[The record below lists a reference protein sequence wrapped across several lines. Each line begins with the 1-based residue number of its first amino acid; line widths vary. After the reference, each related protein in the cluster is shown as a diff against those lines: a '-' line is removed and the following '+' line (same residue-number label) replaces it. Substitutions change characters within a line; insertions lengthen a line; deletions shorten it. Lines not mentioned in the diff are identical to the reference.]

1 MQKDAYMSFHFTYK
15 QYNMRMKLSKILA
28 VLALAVFSENQA
40 QNYLNYSV
48 GNAHSHNDYM
58 QEVPFW
64 EAYYAQ
70 FGSIEADVFLVKG
83 KLWVAHTEK
92 ELSADRTL
100 ENLYLD
106 NISKQIKLNK
116 GHIYADA
123 HKKLQLLIDI
133 KQDYKTSLN
142 ALVSTLKKYPEIT
155 GNAGIKIV
163 ITGGRPQ
170 PNDFKNYPNY
180 LYFDGDLEK
189 NYTPDQLSRIGM
201 FSTDLPGLVKWNG
214 KGIPRDEETDKIKKA
229 VDKAHAQQ
237 KPVRFYGAPDFPN
250 AWVNLMDMGVDYI
263 NTDHI
268 PDLKKFMNTIPRN
281 FYKNTKEYATYTPT
295 YKTDGT
301 AKKVKN
307 VILLIPDGTSLPQY
321 YAAFTANKG
330 TLNVFNMKS
339 TGLSKTNS
347 SNAYITDSAPGS
359 TAFATGVKTKNTFVG
374 VDAMGKAIAQ
384 IPDIIAEKGMV
395 SGLISTGDVTDA
407 TPADFYAHSDNRN
420 SSEPILKDF
429 AASKTKILIG
439 GPTAGLSQENLQKF
453 KEAKVEVFNDLKSV
467 GKINNRTL
475 VIDPLASQRITNGR
489 GNWLADAFDLTLN
502 DLKNNK
508 KGFFMMIEASQ
519 TDGGGHSNN
528 MEQLVTELLDFDYVV
543 GKAMKFADENK
554 ETLVIVVGDHETGG
568 LTLLDGSLKDGW
580 VFGNFSTNDHTSIPS
595 SVFAYGP
602 NSKEF
607 TGLFENTEIF
617 NKILSAYGIQK

>member
-1 MQKDAYMSFHFTYK
+1 
-15 QYNMRMKLSKILA
+15 MKLSKILA
-28 VLALAVFSENQA
+28 VMALAVFSQNQA
-40 QNYLNYSV
+40 QNYLNYNV

-58 QEVPFW
+58 QEIPFW
-64 EAYYAQ
+64 QAYYAN
-70 FGSIEADVFLVKG
+70 FGSIEADVYPVKG

-92 ELSADRTL
+92 ELSSDRTL

-116 GHIYADA
+116 GNIYPDA
-123 HKKLQLLIDI
+123 GKKLQLLIDI
-133 KQDYKTSLN
+133 KQDYKT
-142 ALVSTLKKYPEIT
+142 ALSILVNTLKKYPEIT
-155 GNAGIKIV
+155 GNSGIKIV

-170 PNDFKNYPNY
+170 PADFKNYPSY
-180 LYFDGDLEK
+180 LYFDGDLDK
-189 NYTPDQLSRIGM
+189 NYSTDQLKRIGM
-201 FSTDLPGLVKWNG
+201 FSADLPGLVKWNG
-214 KGIPRDEETDKIKKA
+214 KGIPRDEETEKIKQA
-229 VDKAHAQQ
+229 VEKTHTQQ
-237 KPVRFYGAPDFPN
+237 KPIRFYGAPDFPN
-250 AWVNLMDMGVDYI
+250 AWVNLMDLGVDYI

-268 PDLKKFMNTIPRN
+268 PDLKKFMNAIPKN
-281 FYKNTKEYATYTPT
+281 FYKNTKEYPVYTPN
-295 YKTDGT
+295 YKTDGVS
-301 AKKVKN
+301 KKVKN

-330 TLNVFNMKS
+330 KLNVFNMKS

-374 VDAMGKAIAQ
+374 VDYMGKALAQ
-384 IPDIIAEKGMV
+384 IPDIIADKGLV

-420 SSEPILKDF
+420 SSEPILRDF

-439 GPTAGLSQENLQKF
+439 GPTSGLSQENLLKF
-453 KEAKVEVFNDLKSV
+453 KESKIDLYQDLKSV
-467 GKINNRTL
+467 NKITNRTL
-475 VIDPLASQRITNGR
+475 IIDPLASQRVSQR

-508 KGFFMMIEASQ
+508 KGFFMMVEASQ

-528 MEQLVTELLDFDYVV
+528 IEQLVTELLDFDHVV

-568 LTLLDGSLKDGW
+568 LTLLDGNLKEGW
-580 VFGNFSTNDHTSIPS
+580 IFGNFSTNDHTSIPS

-617 NKILSAYGIQK
+617 NKIMEAYGIRK

>member
-1 MQKDAYMSFHFTYK
+1 MK
-15 QYNMRMKLSKILA
+15 RKLSKILA

-40 QNYLNYSV
+40 QNYLNYNV

-58 QEVPFW
+58 QEIPFW
-64 EAYYAQ
+64 QAYYAH

-83 KLWVAHTEK
+83 QLWVAHTEK

-116 GHIYADA
+116 GNIYPDTS
-123 HKKLQLLIDI
+123 KKLQLLIDI
-133 KQDYKTSLN
+133 KQDYKTSL
-142 ALVSTLKKYPEIT
+142 ATLVSTLKKYPEIT
-155 GNAGIKIV
+155 ENPGIKIV

-170 PNDFKNYPNY
+170 PADFKNYPNY
-180 LYFDGDLEK
+180 LYFDGDLDK
-189 NYTPDQLSRIGM
+189 NYSADQLKRIGM
-201 FSTDLPGLVKWNG
+201 FSADLPGLVKWNG
-214 KGIPRDEETDKIKKA
+214 KGIPRDEETAKIKAA
-229 VDKAHAQQ
+229 VEKAHSQQ
-237 KPVRFYGAPDFPN
+237 KAVRFYGAPDFPN
-250 AWVNLMDMGVDYI
+250 AWVNFMDMGVDYI

-268 PDLKKFMNTIPRN
+268 PDLKKFMNSIPKN
-281 FYKNTKEYATYTPT
+281 FYKNTKEYNTYNPT
-295 YKTDGT
+295 YASDG
-301 AKKVKN
+301 ADKKVKN

-330 TLNVFNMKS
+330 KLNVFNMKA

-374 VDAMGKAIAQ
+374 VDHMGKALAQ
-384 IPDIIAEKGMV
+384 IPDIIAEKGMA

-439 GPTAGLSQENLQKF
+439 GPTSGLSQENVQKF
-453 KEAKVEVFNDLKSV
+453 KDAKVDLYHDLKSV
-467 GKINNRTL
+467 TKINNRTL
-475 VIDPLASQRITNGR
+475 VIDPLASQRMTNGR

-508 KGFFMMIEASQ
+508 NGFFMMIEASQ

-528 MEQLVTELLDFDYVV
+528 IEQLVTELLDFDHVV

-568 LTLLDGSLKDGW
+568 LTLLDGSLKEGW
-580 VFGNFSTNDHTSIPS
+580 IFGNFSTNDHTSIPS

-617 NKILSAYGIQK
+617 NKILTAYGIQK

>member
-1 MQKDAYMSFHFTYK
+1 
-15 QYNMRMKLSKILA
+15 MRLSKKIWA
-28 VLALAVFSENQA
+28 ILALAVFSKNQA
-40 QNYLNYSV
+40 QNYLNYNVS
-48 GNAHSHNDYM
+48 NAHSHNDYM
-58 QEVPFW
+58 QEIPFW
-64 EAYYAQ
+64 QAYYAN

-83 KLWVAHTEK
+83 QLWVAHTEK
-92 ELSADRTL
+92 ELSPERTL
-100 ENLYLD
+100 ESLYLN

-116 GHIYADA
+116 GHVYPDA
-123 HKKLQLLIDI
+123 NKKLQLLIDV
-133 KQDYKTSLN
+133 KQDYKSTLET
-142 ALVSTLKKYPEIT
+142 LVNTLKKYPEIT
-155 GNAGIKIV
+155 ENAGVKIV

-170 PNDFKNYPNY
+170 PQDFKNYPDY
-180 LYFDGDLEK
+180 LFFDGDLDK
-189 NYTPDQLSRIGM
+189 TYTPDQLKRIGL
-201 FSTDLPGLVKWNG
+201 FSADLQELIKWNG
-214 KGIPRDEETDKIKKA
+214 KGIPRDEETEKVKNA
-229 VDKAHAQQ
+229 VEKAHRMQ
-237 KPVRFYGAPDFPN
+237 KPMRFYGAPDFPN
-250 AWVNLMDMGVDYI
+250 AWVNLMDIGADYI

-268 PDLKKFMNTIPRN
+268 PDLKKFMNTIPKN
-281 FYKNTKEYATYTPT
+281 FYKSTKEYSVYKPT
-295 YKTDGT
+295 YETDGVN
-301 AKKVKN
+301 KKVKN

-330 TLNVFNMKS
+330 KLNVFNMKA
-339 TGLSKTNS
+339 TGYSKTNS

-374 VDAMGKAIAQ
+374 VDSEGKALAQ
-384 IPDIIAEKGMV
+384 IPDIIAAKGMS

-429 AASKTKILIG
+429 VSSKTKILIG
-439 GPTAGLSQENLQKF
+439 GPTSGLSEDNLQKI
-453 KEAKVEVFNDLKSV
+453 KTAKIDLYRDLKSV
-467 GKINNRTL
+467 NKINNRTL
-475 VIDPLASQRITNGR
+475 IIDPLASQRITNGR

-508 KGFFMMIEASQ
+508 NGFFMMVEASQ

-528 MEQLVTELLDFDYVV
+528 LEQLVTELLDFDHVV
-543 GKAMKFADENK
+543 GKAMKFADDNK
-554 ETLVIVVGDHETGG
+554 ETLVVVLGDHETGG
-568 LTLLDGSLKDGW
+568 LTLLDGSLKEGW

-617 NKILSAYGIQK
+617 NKILAAYGIRK

>member
-1 MQKDAYMSFHFTYK
+1 M
-15 QYNMRMKLSKILA
+15 
-28 VLALAVFSENQA
+28 ALAVFSQNQA
-40 QNYLNYSV
+40 QNYLNYNV

-58 QEVPFW
+58 QEIPFW
-64 EAYYAQ
+64 QAYYAN
-70 FGSIEADVFLVKG
+70 FGSIEADVYPVKG

-92 ELSADRTL
+92 ELSSDRTL

-116 GHIYADA
+116 GNIYPDA
-123 HKKLQLLIDI
+123 GKKLQLLIDI
-133 KQDYKTSLN
+133 KQDYKT
-142 ALVSTLKKYPEIT
+142 ALSILVNTLKKYPEIT
-155 GNAGIKIV
+155 GNSGIKIV

-170 PNDFKNYPNY
+170 PADFKNYPSY
-180 LYFDGDLEK
+180 LYFDGDLDK
-189 NYTPDQLSRIGM
+189 NYSTDQLKRIGM
-201 FSTDLPGLVKWNG
+201 FSADLPGLVKWNG
-214 KGIPRDEETDKIKKA
+214 KGIPRDEETEKIKQA
-229 VDKAHAQQ
+229 VEKAHTQQ
-237 KPVRFYGAPDFPN
+237 KPMRFYGAPDFPN
-250 AWVNLMDMGVDYI
+250 AWVNLMDLGVDYI

-268 PDLKKFMNTIPRN
+268 PDLIKFMNAIPKN
-281 FYKNTKEYATYTPT
+281 FYKNTKEYPVYTPT
-295 YKTDGT
+295 YKTDGVS
-301 AKKVKN
+301 KKVKN

-330 TLNVFNMKS
+330 KLNVFNMKS

-359 TAFATGVKTKNTFVG
+359 TAFATGVKTRNTFVG
-374 VDAMGKAIAQ
+374 VDHMGKALAQ
-384 IPDIIAEKGMV
+384 IPDIIADKGLV

-439 GPTAGLSQENLQKF
+439 GPTSGLSQENLLKF
-453 KEAKVEVFNDLKSV
+453 KETQIDLYQDLKSV
-467 GKINNRTL
+467 NKITNRTL
-475 VIDPLASQRITNGR
+475 IIDPLASQRVSQR

-508 KGFFMMIEASQ
+508 KGFFMMVEASQ

-528 MEQLVTELLDFDYVV
+528 IEQLVTELLDFDHVV

-568 LTLLDGSLKDGW
+568 LTLLDGNLKEGW
-580 VFGNFSTNDHTSIPS
+580 IFGNFSTNDHTSIPS

-617 NKILSAYGIQK
+617 NKIMEAYGIRK

>member
-1 MQKDAYMSFHFTYK
+1 
-15 QYNMRMKLSKILA
+15 MKLSKMLA
-28 VLALAVFSENQA
+28 VLALAVFSQNQA

-58 QEVPFW
+58 QEIPFW
-64 EAYYAQ
+64 QAYYAN

-92 ELSADRTL
+92 ELSPDRTL
-100 ENLYLD
+100 ESLYLE
-106 NISKQIKLNK
+106 NISKQIKRNK
-116 GHIYADA
+116 GNIYPDPN
-123 HKKLQLLIDI
+123 KKLQLLIDI
-133 KQDYKTSLN
+133 KQDYKTTLS
-142 ALVSTLKKYPEIT
+142 ALIAVLKKYPEIT
-155 GNAGIKIV
+155 ENSGVKIV

-170 PNDFKNYPNY
+170 PADFKNYPNY
-180 LYFDGDLEK
+180 LYFDGDLDK
-189 NYTPDQLSRIGM
+189 NYSPDQLKRVGM
-201 FSTDLPGLVKWNG
+201 FSADLPELVKWNG
-214 KGIPRDEETDKIKKA
+214 KGIPRDEETEKIKRA
-229 VDKAHAQQ
+229 VEKAHTQQ
-237 KPVRFYGAPDFPN
+237 KPMRFYGAPDFPN

-268 PDLKKFMNTIPRN
+268 PDLKKFMNNIPKN
-281 FYKNTKEYATYTPT
+281 FYKNTKEYSTYIPT
-295 YKTDGT
+295 YKTDGIS
-301 AKKVKN
+301 KKVKN

-330 TLNVFNMKS
+330 KLNVFNMKS

-347 SNAYITDSAPGS
+347 SNAYVTDSAPGS

-374 VDAMGKAIAQ
+374 VDHMGKALAQ
-384 IPDIIAEKGMV
+384 IPDIVADKGLV

-429 AASKTKILIG
+429 VSSKTKILIG
-439 GPTAGLSQENLQKF
+439 GPTSGLSQENLLKF
-453 KEAKVEVFNDLKSV
+453 KEAKVDLYQDLKSV
-467 GKINNRTL
+467 NKISNRTL
-475 VIDPLASQRITNGR
+475 IIDPLASQRVSQR

-508 KGFFMMIEASQ
+508 KGFFMMVEASQ

-528 MEQLVTELLDFDYVV
+528 LEQLVTELLDFDHVV

-554 ETLVIVVGDHETGG
+554 ETLVVVVGDHETGG
-568 LTLLDGSLKDGW
+568 LTLLDGSLTEGW

-617 NKILSAYGIQK
+617 NKILAAYGIQK

>member
-1 MQKDAYMSFHFTYK
+1 M
-15 QYNMRMKLSKILA
+15 
-28 VLALAVFSENQA
+28 ALAVFSQNQA
-40 QNYLNYSV
+40 QNYLNYNV

-58 QEVPFW
+58 QEIPFW
-64 EAYYAQ
+64 QAYYAN
-70 FGSIEADVFLVKG
+70 FGSIEADVYPVKG

-92 ELSADRTL
+92 ELSSDRTL

-106 NISKQIKLNK
+106 NISKQIKLDK
-116 GHIYADA
+116 GNIYPDA
-123 HKKLQLLIDI
+123 GKKLQLLIDI
-133 KQDYKTSLN
+133 KQDYKT
-142 ALVSTLKKYPEIT
+142 ALSILVNTLKKYPEIT
-155 GNAGIKIV
+155 GNSGIKIV

-170 PNDFKNYPNY
+170 PADFKNYPSY
-180 LYFDGDLEK
+180 LYFDGDLDQ
-189 NYTPDQLSRIGM
+189 NYSTDQLKRIGM
-201 FSTDLPGLVKWNG
+201 FSADLPGLVKWNG
-214 KGIPRDEETDKIKKA
+214 KGIPRDEETEKIKQA
-229 VDKAHAQQ
+229 VEKAHTQQ
-237 KPVRFYGAPDFPN
+237 KPMRFYGAPDFPN
-250 AWVNLMDMGVDYI
+250 AWVNLMDLGVDYI

-268 PDLKKFMNTIPRN
+268 PDLKKFMNAIPKN
-281 FYKNTKEYATYTPT
+281 FYKNTKEYPVYTPT
-295 YKTDGT
+295 YKTDGVS
-301 AKKVKN
+301 KKVKN
-307 VILLIPDGTSLPQY
+307 VILMIPDGTSLPQY

-330 TLNVFNMKS
+330 KLNVFNMKS

-359 TAFATGVKTKNTFVG
+359 TAFATGVKTRNTFVG
-374 VDAMGKAIAQ
+374 VDHMGKALAQ
-384 IPDIIAEKGMV
+384 IPDIIADKGLV

-439 GPTAGLSQENLQKF
+439 GPTSGLSQENLLKF
-453 KEAKVEVFNDLKSV
+453 KESKIDLYQDLKSV
-467 GKINNRTL
+467 NKITNRTL
-475 VIDPLASQRITNGR
+475 IIDPLASQRVPQR

-508 KGFFMMIEASQ
+508 KGFFMMVEASQ

-528 MEQLVTELLDFDYVV
+528 IEQLVTELLDFDHVV

-568 LTLLDGSLKDGW
+568 LTLLDGNLKEGW
-580 VFGNFSTNDHTSIPS
+580 IFGNFSTNDHTSIPS

-617 NKILSAYGIQK
+617 NKIMEAYGIRK

>member
-1 MQKDAYMSFHFTYK
+1 
-15 QYNMRMKLSKILA
+15 MRLSKKIWA
-28 VLALAVFSENQA
+28 ILALAVFSKNQA
-40 QNYLNYSV
+40 QNYLNYNAS
-48 GNAHSHNDYM
+48 NAHSHNDYM
-58 QEVPFW
+58 QEIPFW
-64 EAYYAQ
+64 QAYYAN

-83 KLWVAHTEK
+83 QLWVAHTEK
-92 ELSADRTL
+92 ELSPERTL
-100 ENLYLD
+100 ESLYLN

-116 GHIYADA
+116 GHVYPDA
-123 HKKLQLLIDI
+123 NKKLQLLIDV
-133 KQDYKTSLN
+133 KQDYKSTLET
-142 ALVSTLKKYPEIT
+142 LVNTLKKYPEIT
-155 GNAGIKIV
+155 ENAGVKIV

-170 PNDFKNYPNY
+170 PQDFKNYPDY
-180 LYFDGDLEK
+180 LFFDGDLDK
-189 NYTPDQLSRIGM
+189 TYTPDQLKRIGL
-201 FSTDLPGLVKWNG
+201 FSADLQELVKWNG
-214 KGIPRDEETDKIKKA
+214 KGIPRDEETEKVKNA
-229 VDKAHAQQ
+229 VEKAHRMQ
-237 KPVRFYGAPDFPN
+237 KPMRFYGAPDFPN
-250 AWVNLMDMGVDYI
+250 AWVNLMDIGADYI

-268 PDLKKFMNTIPRN
+268 PDLKKFMNTIPKN
-281 FYKNTKEYATYTPT
+281 FYKSTKEYSVYKPT
-295 YKTDGT
+295 YETDGVN
-301 AKKVKN
+301 KKVKN

-330 TLNVFNMKS
+330 KLNVFNMKA
-339 TGLSKTNS
+339 TGYSKTNS

-374 VDAMGKAIAQ
+374 VDSEGKALVQ
-384 IPDIIAEKGMV
+384 IPDIIAAKGMS

-429 AASKTKILIG
+429 VSSKTKILIG
-439 GPTAGLSQENLQKF
+439 GPTSGLSEDNLQKI
-453 KEAKVEVFNDLKSV
+453 KTAKIDLYRDLKSV
-467 GKINNRTL
+467 NKINNRTL
-475 VIDPLASQRITNGR
+475 IIDPLASQRITNGR

-508 KGFFMMIEASQ
+508 NGFFMMVEASQ

-528 MEQLVTELLDFDYVV
+528 LEQLVTELLDFDHVV
-543 GKAMKFADENK
+543 GKAMKFADDNK
-554 ETLVIVVGDHETGG
+554 ETLVVVLGDHETGG
-568 LTLLDGSLKDGW
+568 LTLLDGSLKEGW

-617 NKILSAYGIQK
+617 NKILAAYGIRK

>member
-1 MQKDAYMSFHFTYK
+1 
-15 QYNMRMKLSKILA
+15 MKLSKILA
-28 VLALAVFSENQA
+28 VMAIAVFSQNQA
-40 QNYLNYSV
+40 QNYLNYNV

-58 QEVPFW
+58 QEIPFW
-64 EAYYAQ
+64 QAYYAN
-70 FGSIEADVFLVKG
+70 FGSIEADVYPVKG

-92 ELSADRTL
+92 ELSSDRTL

-116 GHIYADA
+116 GNIYPDA
-123 HKKLQLLIDI
+123 GKKLQLLIDI
-133 KQDYKTSLN
+133 KQDYKT
-142 ALVSTLKKYPEIT
+142 ALSILVNTLKKYPEIT
-155 GNAGIKIV
+155 GNSGVKIV

-170 PNDFKNYPNY
+170 PADFKNYPSY
-180 LYFDGDLEK
+180 LYFDGDLDQ
-189 NYTPDQLSRIGM
+189 NYSTDQLKRIGM
-201 FSTDLPGLVKWNG
+201 FSADLPGLVKWNG
-214 KGIPRDEETDKIKKA
+214 KGIPRDEETEKIKQA
-229 VDKAHAQQ
+229 LEKAHAQQ
-237 KPVRFYGAPDFPN
+237 KPMRFYGAPDFPN
-250 AWVNLMDMGVDYI
+250 AWVNLMDLGVDYI

-268 PDLKKFMNTIPRN
+268 PDLKKFMNAIPKN
-281 FYKNTKEYATYTPT
+281 FYKNTKEYPVYTPT
-295 YKTDGT
+295 YKTDGVS
-301 AKKVKN
+301 KKVKN

-330 TLNVFNMKS
+330 KLNVFNMKS

-359 TAFATGVKTKNTFVG
+359 TAFATGVKTRNTFVG
-374 VDAMGKAIAQ
+374 VDHIGKALAQ
-384 IPDIIAEKGMV
+384 IPDIIADKGLV

-439 GPTAGLSQENLQKF
+439 GPTSGLSQENLLKF
-453 KEAKVEVFNDLKSV
+453 KESKIDLYQDLKSV
-467 GKINNRTL
+467 NKITNRTL
-475 VIDPLASQRITNGR
+475 IIDPLASQRVPQR

-508 KGFFMMIEASQ
+508 KGFFMMVEASQ

-528 MEQLVTELLDFDYVV
+528 IEQLVTELLDFDHVV

-568 LTLLDGSLKDGW
+568 LTLLDGNLKEGW
-580 VFGNFSTNDHTSIPS
+580 IFGNFSTNDHTSIPS

-617 NKILSAYGIQK
+617 NKIMEAYGIRK

>member
-1 MQKDAYMSFHFTYK
+1 
-15 QYNMRMKLSKILA
+15 MRLSKKIWAILT
-28 VLALAVFSENQA
+28 LAVFSKNQA
-40 QNYLNYSV
+40 QNYLNYNVS
-48 GNAHSHNDYM
+48 NAHSHNDYM
-58 QEVPFW
+58 QEIPFW
-64 EAYYAQ
+64 QAYYAN

-83 KLWVAHTEK
+83 QLWVAHTEK
-92 ELSADRTL
+92 ELSPESTL
-100 ENLYLD
+100 ESLYLN

-116 GHIYADA
+116 GHVYPDA
-123 HKKLQLLIDI
+123 NKKLQLLIDV
-133 KQDYKTSLN
+133 KQDYKSTLET
-142 ALVSTLKKYPEIT
+142 LVNTLKKYPEIT
-155 GNAGIKIV
+155 ENAGVKIV

-170 PNDFKNYPNY
+170 PQDFKNYPDY
-180 LYFDGDLEK
+180 LFFDGDLDK
-189 NYTPDQLSRIGM
+189 TYTPDQLKRIGL
-201 FSTDLPGLVKWNG
+201 FSADLQELVKWNG
-214 KGIPRDEETDKIKKA
+214 KGIPRDEETEKVKNA
-229 VDKAHAQQ
+229 VEKAHRMQ
-237 KPVRFYGAPDFPN
+237 KPMRFYGAPDFPN
-250 AWVNLMDMGVDYI
+250 AWVNLMDIGADYI

-268 PDLKKFMNTIPRN
+268 PDLKKFMNTIPKN
-281 FYKNTKEYATYTPT
+281 FYKSTKEYSVYKPT
-295 YKTDGT
+295 YETDGVN
-301 AKKVKN
+301 KKVKN

-330 TLNVFNMKS
+330 KLNVFNMKA
-339 TGLSKTNS
+339 TGYSKTNS

-374 VDAMGKAIAQ
+374 VDSEGKALVQ
-384 IPDIIAEKGMV
+384 IPDIIAAKGMS

-429 AASKTKILIG
+429 VSSKTKILIG
-439 GPTAGLSQENLQKF
+439 GPTSGLSEDNLQKI
-453 KEAKVEVFNDLKSV
+453 KTAKIDLYRDLKSV
-467 GKINNRTL
+467 NKINNRTL
-475 VIDPLASQRITNGR
+475 IIDPLASQRITNGR

-508 KGFFMMIEASQ
+508 NGFFMMVEASQ

-528 MEQLVTELLDFDYVV
+528 LEQLVTELLDFDHVV
-543 GKAMKFADENK
+543 GKAMKFADDNK
-554 ETLVIVVGDHETGG
+554 ETLVVVLGDHETGG
-568 LTLLDGSLKDGW
+568 LTLLDGSLKEGW

-617 NKILSAYGIQK
+617 NKILAAYGIRK

>member
-1 MQKDAYMSFHFTYK
+1 
-15 QYNMRMKLSKILA
+15 MKLSKIWAL
-28 VLALAVFSENQA
+28 LALAVFSENQA

-48 GNAHSHNDYM
+48 KNAHSHNDYM
-58 QEVPFW
+58 QEIPFW
-64 EAYYAQ
+64 QAYYAQ

-100 ENLYLD
+100 ESLYLD

-116 GHIYADA
+116 GNIYQDSNR
-123 HKKLQLLIDI
+123 KLQLLIDI

-142 ALVSTLKKYPEIT
+142 ALVSTLQKYPDIT
-155 GNAGIKIV
+155 GNSGIKIV

-170 PNDFKNYPNY
+170 PDDFKNYPDY
-180 LYFDGDLEK
+180 LYFDGDLDK
-189 NYTPDQLSRIGM
+189 SYTADQLKRIGM
-201 FSTDLPGLVKWNG
+201 FSADLPDLVKWNG
-214 KGIPRDEETDKIKKA
+214 KGIPRDEETWKIKA
-229 VDKAHAQQ
+229 VVEKAHAQQ

-250 AWVNLMDMGVDYI
+250 AWVNLMDLGVDYI

-268 PDLKKFMNTIPRN
+268 SDLKKFMNHIPKN
-281 FYKNTKEYATYTPT
+281 FYRNTKEYTTYTPT
-295 YKTDGT
+295 YKTDGID
-301 AKKVKN
+301 KKVKN

-330 TLNVFNMKS
+330 KLNVFNMKA

-347 SNAYITDSAPGS
+347 ANAYITDSAPGS

-374 VDAMGKAIAQ
+374 VDGMGKALAQ
-384 IPDIIAEKGMV
+384 IPDIIAAKGMV

-429 AASKTKILIG
+429 AASKAKILIG
-439 GPTAGLSQENLQKF
+439 GPTNGLTREAEQKL
-453 KEAKVEVFNDLKSV
+453 KEAKIDIYRDLKSA
-467 GKINNRTL
+467 KISNRTL
-475 VIDPLASQRITNGR
+475 VIDPLASQRITDGR

-508 KGFFMMIEASQ
+508 KGFFMMVEASQ

-528 MEQLVTELLDFDYVV
+528 IEQLVTELLDFDHVV
-543 GKAMKFADENK
+543 GKAMKFADENQ
-554 ETLVIVVGDHETGG
+554 ETLVVVVGDHETGG
-568 LTLLDGSLKDGW
+568 LTLLDGSLKEGW

-617 NKILSAYGIQK
+617 NKIMAAYGIQK

>member
-1 MQKDAYMSFHFTYK
+1 
-15 QYNMRMKLSKILA
+15 MKLSKILSA
-28 VLALAVFSENQA
+28 LALAVFSENQA
-40 QNYLNYSV
+40 QNYLNYNV

-64 EAYYAQ
+64 EAYYAN

-106 NISKQIKLNK
+106 NISNQIKLNK
-116 GHIYADA
+116 GSIYKDTS
-123 HKKLQLLIDI
+123 KKLQLLIDI
-133 KQDYKTSLN
+133 KQDYKTSLA
-142 ALVSTLKKYPEIT
+142 ALVNTLKKYPNIT
-155 GNAGIKIV
+155 NNSGVKIV

-170 PNDFKNYPNY
+170 PEEFKNYPSY
-180 LYFDGDLEK
+180 LYFDGDLSK
-189 NYTPDQLSRIGM
+189 DYSADQLKRIGM
-201 FSTDLPGLVKWNG
+201 FSSDLPELVKWNG
-214 KGIPRDEETDKIKKA
+214 KGIPRDEETEKIKNA

-237 KPVRFYGAPDFPN
+237 KPMRFYGAPDFPN
-250 AWVNLMDMGVDYI
+250 AWVNLIDIGVDYI

-268 PDLKKFMNTIPRN
+268 PDLKKFMNAIPKN
-281 FYKNTKEYATYTPT
+281 FYKNTKEYATYVPT
-295 YKTDGT
+295 YKTDGIS
-301 AKKVKN
+301 KKVKN
-307 VILLIPDGTSLPQY
+307 VILFIPDGTSLPQY

-330 TLNVFNMKS
+330 KLNVFNMKS

-359 TAFATGVKTKNTFVG
+359 TAFSTGVKTKNTFVG
-374 VDAMGKAIAQ
+374 VDGAGKALVQ
-384 IPDIIAEKGMV
+384 IPDIIASKGLM

-420 SSEPILKDF
+420 SSESILKDF

-439 GPTAGLSQENLQKF
+439 GPTNGLTQEVETKL
-453 KEAKVEVFNDLKSV
+453 KEAKVDIYKSLKSV
-467 GKINNRTL
+467 DKINSKTL
-475 VIDPLASQRITNGR
+475 IIDPLASQRITAGR
-489 GNWLADAFDLTLN
+489 GNWLADAFDVTLN

-508 KGFFMMIEASQ
+508 KGFFMMVEASQ

-528 MEQLVTELLDFDYVV
+528 IEQLVTELLDFDHVV

-554 ETLVIVVGDHETGG
+554 ETLVVVVGDHETGG
-568 LTLLDGSLKDGW
+568 LTILDGSLKDGW

-617 NKILSAYGIQK
+617 NKIMAAYGIEK

>member
-1 MQKDAYMSFHFTYK
+1 MK
-15 QYNMRMKLSKILA
+15 QAKKIWA
-28 VLALAVFSENQA
+28 ILALAVFANTQA
-40 QNYLNYSV
+40 QNYLNYNV

-64 EAYYAQ
+64 QAYYAN

-92 ELSADRTL
+92 ELSPERTL
-100 ENLYLD
+100 ESLYLD

-116 GHIYADA
+116 GHIYPDTN
-123 HKKLQLLIDI
+123 KKLQLLIDV
-133 KQDYKTSLN
+133 KQDYKTTLD
-142 ALVSTLKKYPEIT
+142 ALVSILQKYPEIT
-155 GNAGIKIV
+155 NNQGIKIV

-170 PNDFKNYPNY
+170 PQEFKNYPAY
-180 LYFDGDLEK
+180 LLFDGDLDK
-189 NYTPDQLSRIGM
+189 NYSTEELKRIGM
-201 FSTDLPGLVKWNG
+201 FSADLQGLVKWNG
-214 KGIPRDEETDKIKKA
+214 KGIPRDEETARVKSA
-229 VDKAHAQQ
+229 VEKAHKQQ
-237 KPVRFYGAPDFPN
+237 KPMRFYGAPDFPN
-250 AWVNLMDMGVDYI
+250 AWVNFMDLGVDYI

-268 PDLKKFMNTIPRN
+268 PDLKKFMNTIPKN
-281 FYKNTKEYATYTPT
+281 FYKNQKEYSVYKPT
-295 YKTDGT
+295 YETDGIN
-301 AKKVKN
+301 KKVKN

-330 TLNVFNMKS
+330 KLNVFNMKA

-374 VDAMGKAIAQ
+374 VDDEGKALAQ
-384 IPDIIAEKGMV
+384 IPDIIAAKGMS

-429 AASKTKILIG
+429 VSSKTKILIG
-439 GPTAGLSQENLQKF
+439 GPTSGLTEDNLKKI
-453 KEAKVEVFNDLKSV
+453 KEAKIDLYKDLKSV
-467 GKINNRTL
+467 KSFNNRTL

-502 DLKNNK
+502 DLKTNK
-508 KGFFMMIEASQ
+508 NGFFMMVEASQ

-528 MEQLVTELLDFDYVV
+528 LEQLVTELLDFDHVV

-554 ETLVIVVGDHETGG
+554 ETLVVVLGDHETGG

-617 NKILSAYGIQK
+617 NKILAAYGIRK

>member
-1 MQKDAYMSFHFTYK
+1 
-15 QYNMRMKLSKILA
+15 MKLSTKIAA
-28 VLALAVFSENQA
+28 VIAFGVFAQNQA
-40 QNYLNYSV
+40 QNYLKYSV
-48 GNAHSHNDYM
+48 GNAHSHNDYQ
-58 QEVPFW
+58 QEIPFW
-64 EAYYAQ
+64 QAYYAS

-83 KLWVAHTEK
+83 KLWIAHTEK
-92 ELSADRTL
+92 ELSASRTL

-106 NISKQIKLNK
+106 NISKQIKQNK
-116 GHIYADA
+116 GNIYPDGS
-123 HKKLQLLIDI
+123 KKLQLLIDI

-142 ALVSTLKKYPEIT
+142 ALVSTLKRYPEIT
-155 GNAGIKIV
+155 GCPGIKIV
-163 ITGGRPQ
+163 ITGSRPQ
-170 PNDFKNYPNY
+170 PGDFKNYPNY
-180 LYFDGDLEK
+180 LYFDGDLDK
-189 NYTPDQLSRIGM
+189 NYTDDQLKKIGM
-201 FSTDLPGLVKWNG
+201 LSADFADLVKWNG
-214 KGIPRDEETDKIKKA
+214 KGIPRDEETEKIKNA
-229 VDKAHAQQ
+229 VEKTHALQ
-237 KPVRFYGAPDFPN
+237 KPIRFYGAPDFTN
-250 AWVNLMDMGVDYI
+250 AWVNLIDLGVDYI

-268 PDLKKFMNTIPRN
+268 SDLKKFMNTIPKN
-281 FYKNTKEYATYTPT
+281 FYKNAKDYDVYTPT
-295 YKTDGT
+295 YKTDRAG
-301 AKKVKN
+301 KKVKN

-321 YAAFTANKG
+321 YTAFTANKG
-330 TLNVFNMKS
+330 KLNVFNMKS

-374 VDAMGKAIAQ
+374 VDEARKSLAQ
-384 IPDIIAEKGMV
+384 IPDIIAAKGMV
-395 SGLISTGDVTDA
+395 SGLISTGDITDA

-429 AASKTKILIG
+429 VSSKTKILMG
-439 GPTAGLSQENLQKF
+439 GPTSGLSQENVQKIKNAGINF
-453 KEAKVEVFNDLKSV
+453 YQDLKSV
-467 GKINNRTL
+467 SKITSRTL

-502 DLKNNK
+502 DLKENK
-508 KGFFMMIEASQ
+508 KGFFMMVEASQ

-528 MEQLVTELLDFDYVV
+528 LEQLVTELLDFDQVV

-568 LTLLDGSLKDGW
+568 LTLLDGNLKEGW

-602 NSKEF
+602 NSQEF

-617 NKILSAYGIQK
+617 SKIMEAYGIRK

>member
-1 MQKDAYMSFHFTYK
+1 
-15 QYNMRMKLSKILA
+15 MKLSKILG
-28 VLALAVFSENQA
+28 VLALAFFSEGQA
-40 QNYLNYSV
+40 QNYLNYNV

-64 EAYYAQ
+64 NAYYAN

-92 ELSADRTL
+92 ELSADKTL
-100 ENLYLD
+100 ESLYLD
-106 NISKQIKLNK
+106 NISKQIKKNK
-116 GHIYADA
+116 GNIYPDA
-123 HKKLQLLIDI
+123 TRKLQLLIDI
-133 KQDYKTSLN
+133 KQDYKTTLS
-142 ALVSTLKKYPEIT
+142 ALVNTLKKYPEIT
-155 GNAGIKIV
+155 GNSGVKIV
-163 ITGGRPQ
+163 ITGGRPE
-170 PNDFKNYPNY
+170 PADFKNYPSY
-180 LYFDGDLEK
+180 LYFDGDLDK
-189 NYTPDQLSRIGM
+189 NYSPDQLKRVGM
-201 FSTDLPGLVKWNG
+201 FSADLPGLVKWNG
-214 KGIPRDEETDKIKKA
+214 KGIPRDEETEKIKNA
-229 VDKAHAQQ
+229 VGKAHAQQ
-237 KPVRFYGAPDFPN
+237 KPMRFYGAPDFPN
-250 AWVNLMDMGVDYI
+250 AWVNLMDLGVDYI

-268 PDLKKFMNTIPRN
+268 PDLKKFMNTIPKN
-281 FYKNTKEYATYTPT
+281 FYKNIKEYSTYAPT
-295 YKTDGT
+295 YKTDGVN
-301 AKKVKN
+301 KKVKN

-330 TLNVFNMKS
+330 KLNVFNMKS

-347 SNAYITDSAPGS
+347 SNAYVTDSAPGS

-374 VDAMGKAIAQ
+374 VDNMGKALAQ
-384 IPDIIAEKGMV
+384 ISDIVAEKGLV

-429 AASKTKILIG
+429 ATSKTKILIG
-439 GPTAGLSQENLQKF
+439 GPTNGLTQEAEQKL
-453 KEAKVEVFNDLKSV
+453 KDAKVDLYHDLKSV
-467 GKINNRTL
+467 NTINNRTL
-475 VIDPLASQRITNGR
+475 IIDPLASKRITDGR
-489 GNWLADAFDLTLN
+489 GSWLADAFDLALN

-508 KGFFMMIEASQ
+508 KGFFMMVEASQ

-528 MEQLVTELLDFDYVV
+528 IEQLVTELLDFDHVV

-554 ETLVIVVGDHETGG
+554 ETLVVVVGDHETGG

-580 VFGNFSTNDHTSIPS
+580 IFGNFSTNDHTSIPS

-617 NKILSAYGIQK
+617 NKILAAYGIQK

>member
-1 MQKDAYMSFHFTYK
+1 MK
-15 QYNMRMKLSKILA
+15 RKLSKILA

-40 QNYLNYSV
+40 QNYLNYNV

-58 QEVPFW
+58 QEIPFW
-64 EAYYAQ
+64 QAYYAN

-83 KLWVAHTEK
+83 NLWVAHTEK

-116 GHIYADA
+116 GNIYPDA
-123 HKKLQLLIDI
+123 GKKLQLLIDI
-133 KQDYKTSLN
+133 KQDYKTSLD
-142 ALVSTLKKYPEIT
+142 ALVATLKKYPEIT
-155 GNAGIKIV
+155 GNSGIKIV

-170 PNDFKNYPNY
+170 PTDFKNYPDY
-180 LYFDGDLEK
+180 LYFDGDLDK
-189 NYTPDQLSRIGM
+189 NYSADQLKRVGM
-201 FSTDLPGLVKWNG
+201 FSADLPGLVKWNG
-214 KGIPRDEETDKIKKA
+214 KGIPRDEETARIRTA
-229 VDKAHAQQ
+229 VEKAHSQQ

-250 AWVNLMDMGVDYI
+250 AWVNFMDMGVDYI

-268 PDLKKFMNTIPRN
+268 PDLKKFMNSIPKN
-281 FYKNTKEYATYTPT
+281 FYKNTKEYSTYTPT
-295 YKTDGT
+295 YASDGVV
-301 AKKVKN
+301 KKVKN

-330 TLNVFNMKS
+330 KLNVFNMKA

-374 VDAMGKAIAQ
+374 VDNMGKALAQ

-420 SSEPILKDF
+420 SSESILKDF
-429 AASKTKILIG
+429 AASKTRILIG
-439 GPTAGLSQENLQKF
+439 GPTNGLSQENVQKF
-453 KEAKVEVFNDLKSV
+453 KDAKVDLYKDLKSV
-467 GKINNRTL
+467 TAIKNRTL

-489 GNWLADAFDLTLN
+489 GNWLSDAFDLTLN

-508 KGFFMMIEASQ
+508 NGFFMMIEASQ

-528 MEQLVTELLDFDYVV
+528 IEQLVTELLDFDHVV

-580 VFGNFSTNDHTSIPS
+580 IFGNFSTNDHTSIPS
-595 SVFAYGP
+595 SVFAYGL

-617 NKILSAYGIQK
+617 NKILAAYGIQK

>member
-1 MQKDAYMSFHFTYK
+1 
-15 QYNMRMKLSKILA
+15 MKLSKMLA
-28 VLALAVFSENQA
+28 VLALAVFSQNQA

-58 QEVPFW
+58 QEIPFW
-64 EAYYAQ
+64 QAYYAN

-92 ELSADRTL
+92 ELSSDRTL

-116 GHIYADA
+116 GNIYPDA
-123 HKKLQLLIDI
+123 NKKLQLLIDI
-133 KQDYKTSLN
+133 KQDYKTTLS
-142 ALVSTLKKYPEIT
+142 ALVNTLKKYPEIT
-155 GNAGIKIV
+155 GNSGVKIV

-170 PNDFKNYPNY
+170 PTDFKNYPNY
-180 LYFDGDLEK
+180 LYFDGDLDK
-189 NYTPDQLSRIGM
+189 NYSADQLKRVGM
-201 FSTDLPGLVKWNG
+201 FSADLPGIVKWNG
-214 KGIPRDEETDKIKKA
+214 KGIPRDEETQKIKEA
-229 VDKAHAQQ
+229 VEKAHSQQ
-237 KPVRFYGAPDFPN
+237 KSMRFYGAPDFPN
-250 AWVNLMDMGVDYI
+250 AWVNLMDLGVDYI

-268 PDLKKFMNTIPRN
+268 PDLKKFMNTIPKN
-281 FYKNTKEYATYTPT
+281 FYKNTKEYTTYTPT
-295 YKTDGT
+295 YKTDGVS
-301 AKKVKN
+301 KKVKN
-307 VILLIPDGTSLPQY
+307 IILLIPDGTSLPQY

-330 TLNVFNMKS
+330 KLNVFNMKS
-339 TGLSKTNS
+339 TGLSNTNS

-374 VDAMGKAIAQ
+374 VDDMGKALAQ
-384 IPDIIAEKGMV
+384 IPDIISDKGLV

-429 AASKTKILIG
+429 ATSKTKILIG
-439 GPTAGLSQENLQKF
+439 GPTSGLSQENLLKF
-453 KEAKVEVFNDLKSV
+453 KEAKIDLYQDLKSV
-467 GKINNRTL
+467 NKITNRTL
-475 VIDPLASQRITNGR
+475 IIDPMASQRVNQR

-508 KGFFMMIEASQ
+508 KGFFIMVEASQ

-528 MEQLVTELLDFDYVV
+528 IEQLVTELLDFDHVV

-554 ETLVIVVGDHETGG
+554 ETLVVVVGDHETGG
-568 LTLLDGSLKDGW
+568 LTLLDGSLKEGW

-617 NKILSAYGIQK
+617 NKIMTAYGFQK

>member
-1 MQKDAYMSFHFTYK
+1 
-15 QYNMRMKLSKILA
+15 MKLSKILA
-28 VLALAVFSENQA
+28 VMAIAVFSQNQA
-40 QNYLNYSV
+40 QNYLNYNV

-58 QEVPFW
+58 QEIPFW
-64 EAYYAQ
+64 QAYYAN
-70 FGSIEADVFLVKG
+70 FGSIEADVYPVKG

-92 ELSADRTL
+92 ELSSDRTL

-116 GHIYADA
+116 GNIYPDA
-123 HKKLQLLIDI
+123 GKKLQLLIDI
-133 KQDYKTSLN
+133 KQDYKT
-142 ALVSTLKKYPEIT
+142 ALSILVNTLKKYPEIT
-155 GNAGIKIV
+155 GNSGVKIV

-170 PNDFKNYPNY
+170 PADFKNYPSY
-180 LYFDGDLEK
+180 LYFDGDLDQ
-189 NYTPDQLSRIGM
+189 NYSTDQLKRIGM
-201 FSTDLPGLVKWNG
+201 FSADLPGLVKWNG
-214 KGIPRDEETDKIKKA
+214 KGIPRDEETEKIKQA
-229 VDKAHAQQ
+229 LEKAHAQQ
-237 KPVRFYGAPDFPN
+237 KPMRFYGAPDFPN
-250 AWVNLMDMGVDYI
+250 AWVNLMDLGVDYI

-268 PDLKKFMNTIPRN
+268 PDLKKFMNAIPKN
-281 FYKNTKEYATYTPT
+281 FYKNTKEYPVYTPT
-295 YKTDGT
+295 YKTDGVS
-301 AKKVKN
+301 KKVKN

-330 TLNVFNMKS
+330 KLNVFNMKS

-359 TAFATGVKTKNTFVG
+359 TAFATGVKTRNTFVG
-374 VDAMGKAIAQ
+374 VDHMGKALAQ
-384 IPDIIAEKGMV
+384 IPDIIADKGLV

-439 GPTAGLSQENLQKF
+439 GPTSGLSQENLLKF
-453 KEAKVEVFNDLKSV
+453 KESQIDLYQDLKSV
-467 GKINNRTL
+467 NKITNRTL
-475 VIDPLASQRITNGR
+475 IIDPLASQRVPQR

-508 KGFFMMIEASQ
+508 KGFFMMVEASQ

-528 MEQLVTELLDFDYVV
+528 IEQLVTELLDFDHVV

-568 LTLLDGSLKDGW
+568 LTLLDGNLKEGW
-580 VFGNFSTNDHTSIPS
+580 IFGNFSTNDHTSIPS

-617 NKILSAYGIQK
+617 NKIMEAYGIRK